1 MKIYRRWNNE
11 DSLCKKIFYIIIVW
25 HFILLFHHD
34 IYIKIIGERQKNK
47 EEIVRSM
54 KVEVDRQVLRQCV
67 KNISTYI

>member
-1 MKIYRRWNNE
+1 MQEN
-11 DSLCKKIFYIIIVW
+11 
-25 HFILLFHHD
+25 ILYNHCMTLYLI